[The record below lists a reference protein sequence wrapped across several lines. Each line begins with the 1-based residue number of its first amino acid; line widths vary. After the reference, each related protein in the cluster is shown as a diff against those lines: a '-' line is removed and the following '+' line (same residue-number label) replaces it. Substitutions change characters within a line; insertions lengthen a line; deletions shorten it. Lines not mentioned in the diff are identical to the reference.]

1 MYNIAAAMVVAWV
14 VLDDEDAADA
24 VDVVDAVDV
33 ADVVDVADDQDE
45 AGMPHDTFA
54 YVVVLVVELPYATAS
69 AHQKLEL
76 SDVDARNY
84 KDQLRMAY
92 QLLKSK
98 KKKKNYNLK

>member
-1 MYNIAAAMVVAWV
+1 M
-14 VLDDEDAADA
+14 LDDEDVADA
-24 VDVVDAVDV
+24 VDVVDAADV
-33 ADVVDVADDQDE
+33 ADVADVADDQDE

-76 SDVDARNY
+76 SDADARNY

-92 QLLKSK
+92 QLLRNPK
-98 KKKKNYNLK
+98 KES

>member
-14 VLDDEDAADA
+14 VLDDEDVADA

-54 YVVVLVVELPYATAS
+54 CVVVLVVELPYVTALV
-69 AHQKLEL
+69 HQKLEL
-76 SDVDARNY
+76 SDADARNY
-84 KDQLRMAY
+84 KDQLHMAY

-98 KKKKNYNLK
+98 KKKIII